1 MQQQRG
7 KCCWPAYTVHH
18 CSRMHV
24 MPSHFALMT
33 WPCHAVLAAVA
44 LGSSIAKC
52 LQMSALPLWLCHAV
66 LPAVASRSFLDVVAR
81 QVFAVVSAA
90 AVALPRG
97 WEMQA
102 RNLFRL
108 SCGLAVFTLL
118 HFFLPHRKSVAAVL
132 ADLKPFLTVD

>member
-1 MQQQRG
+1 MLLARLYRASLQQNACHAQ
-7 KCCWPAYTVHH
+7 
-18 CSRMHV
+18 S
-24 MPSHFALMT
+24 FALMT

-81 QVFAVVSAA
+81 QVFAVVGAA

-97 WEMQA
+97 WETQA

-132 ADLKPFLTVD
+132 ADSSPFSQ